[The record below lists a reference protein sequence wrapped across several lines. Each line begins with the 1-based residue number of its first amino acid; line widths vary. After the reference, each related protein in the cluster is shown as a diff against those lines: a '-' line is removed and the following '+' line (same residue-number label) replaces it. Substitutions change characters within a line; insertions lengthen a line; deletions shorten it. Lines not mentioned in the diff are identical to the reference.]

1 MRQPILKKER
11 WIFMKIPK
19 ILATGMLCV
28 TLLTGCGA
36 SFEIT
41 PDALETY
48 AENNDGEYYDAS
60 EDKAGEAYLDGMY
73 KMVTDGV
80 HLELWDMDSTENAKL
95 WFETNVDNV
104 QRSGSK
110 SHVVTTTSK
119 SGDATIVTDAG
130 YYRIL
135 FCDDK
140 GIIVLGEKD
149 KVDKAL
155 KDLNIIS
162 K

>member
-1 MRQPILKKER
+1 M
-11 WIFMKIPK
+11 
-19 ILATGMLCV
+19 
-28 TLLTGCGA
+28 
-36 SFEIT
+36 
-41 PDALETY
+41 
-48 AENNDGEYYDAS
+48 
-60 EDKAGEAYLDGMY
+60 DGMY

-80 HLELWDMDSTENAKL
+80 HLELWDIDSTENAKL
-95 WFETNVDNV
+95 WFETNVNNV

-155 KDLNIIS
+155 KDLNIVS